1 MGVFLYYFR
10 CQCPS
15 GYNGPRCQQTARS
28 FRGNGWAWY
37 PALEMCDNSHLS
49 FEFITRKSD
58 GLLLYNGPI
67 VPPEVDEIMVSG
79 KIFIFFYT
87 TNYTINNVLIIFFIS
102 TDFISVELE
111 RGIPRLL
118 IDFGSGTLE
127 LKVKPK
133 KTLDDGEWHRLDIFW
148 NTEVKS
154 ILNKYYHSPLQF
166 LVINMKQ
173 F

>member
-1 MGVFLYYFR
+1 MYDFR

-67 VPPEVDEIMVSG
+67 VPPEVDEVMVSG
-79 KIFIFFYT
+79 KIFEPLIFH
-87 TNYTINNVLIIFFIS
+87 IFNQL
-102 TDFISVELE
+102 SV
-111 RGIPRLL
+111 ILL
-118 IDFGSGTLE
+118 C
-127 LKVKPK
+127 
-133 KTLDDGEWHRLDIFW
+133 
-148 NTEVKS
+148 
-154 ILNKYYHSPLQF
+154 
-166 LVINMKQ
+166 
-173 F
+173 

>member
-1 MGVFLYYFR
+1 MNNFGSFIIVKASYVFYNSS

-67 VPPEVDEIMVSG
+67 VPPEVDEVMVSG
-79 KIFIFFYT
+79 KIF
-87 TNYTINNVLIIFFIS
+87 NLSN
-102 TDFISVELE
+102 
-111 RGIPRLL
+111 
-118 IDFGSGTLE
+118 
-127 LKVKPK
+127 
-133 KTLDDGEWHRLDIFW
+133 
-148 NTEVKS
+148 
-154 ILNKYYHSPLQF
+154 F
-166 LVINMKQ
+166 LFLMVYQ
-173 F
+173 

>member
-1 MGVFLYYFR
+1 VFYNSR

-67 VPPEVDEIMVSG
+67 VPPEVDEVMVSG
-79 KIFIFFYT
+79 KIVNPSNFYIFSG
-87 TNYTINNVLIIFFIS
+87 ISII
-102 TDFISVELE
+102 
-111 RGIPRLL
+111 LL
-118 IDFGSGTLE
+118 
-127 LKVKPK
+127 
-133 KTLDDGEWHRLDIFW
+133 R
-148 NTEVKS
+148 
-154 ILNKYYHSPLQF
+154 
-166 LVINMKQ
+166 
-173 F
+173 

>member
-1 MGVFLYYFR
+1 MRFFYYYYFR

-67 VPPEVDEIMVSG
+67 VPPEVDEVMVSG
-79 KIFIFFYT
+79 KTFI
-87 TNYTINNVLIIFFIS
+87 
-102 TDFISVELE
+102 
-111 RGIPRLL
+111 LL
-118 IDFGSGTLE
+118 
-127 LKVKPK
+127 
-133 KTLDDGEWHRLDIFW
+133 H
-148 NTEVKS
+148 
-154 ILNKYYHSPLQF
+154 
-166 LVINMKQ
+166 
-173 F
+173 